1 MKYYSYVVSRDFG
14 FAPNPFGQHCTLAT
28 CKPIIRKNSEIGDWV
43 FGISPKVKD
52 KGNRLVFAMK
62 VTQKITFNQYWESP
76 EFQYKK
82 PVLNG
87 SLKQMYGDNIYH
99 RDENSEDWIQSD
111 SHHSKANGE
120 TNYHNLKRDTSG
132 KFVLISDC
140 FYYFGVSNIE
150 LPFSLKTKFSIGIGQ
165 KQVKEE
171 FAMKLIEWLKS
182 NYEVGLIDVP
192 KLFINFQRYD
202 GVS

>member
-1 MKYYSYVVSRDFG
+1 MKYYSYVVARDFG

-28 CKPIIRKNSEIGDWV
+28 CKHKIRKKASVGDWI
-43 FGISPKVKD
+43 FGITSKE

-62 VTQKITFNQYWESP
+62 VDKKITFDEYWNSP

-99 RDENSEDWIQSD
+99 FDKKTNKWFQAD
-111 SHHSKANGE
+111 SHHSLENGE
-120 TNYHNLKRDTSG
+120 INYENLNRDTSG
-132 KFVLISDC
+132 EFVLISSE
-140 FYYFGVSNIE
+140 FYYFGKENIE
-150 LPFSLKTKFSIGIGQ
+150 IPLELKTKFSVGRGH
-165 KQVKEE
+165 KYVKDEAALE
-171 FAMKLIEWLKS
+171 LIEWLS
-182 NYEVGLIDVP
+182 DNFELGFQGDPIS
-192 KLFINFQRYD
+192 FTGFQRYD

>member
-1 MKYYSYVVSRDFG
+1 MKYYSYVVARDFG

-28 CKPIIRKNSEIGDWV
+28 CKHKIRKNASVNDWV
-43 FGISPKVKD
+43 FGITSKG

-62 VTQKITFNQYWESP
+62 INQKITFDDYWNTP

-99 RDENSEDWIQSD
+99 FDKTKNEWIQVD
-111 SHHSKANGE
+111 SHHSFENGE
-120 TNYHNLKRDTSG
+120 VNYENLNRDTSG
-132 KFVLISDC
+132 EFVLVSKE
-140 FYYFGVSNIE
+140 FYYFGSENIE
-150 LPFSLKTKFSIGIGQ
+150 LPLKLKTKLSVGRGHKF
-165 KQVKEE
+165 VKED
-171 FAMKLIEWLKS
+171 AAKAIIDWLRA
-182 NYEVGLIDVP
+182 NYEFGFQGDP
-192 KLFINFQRYD
+192 MSFEGFQRYD